1 MPNWIIIAVLLT
13 LASILALGLFLLARQ
28 RKRDRI
34 ELRLATGRRGLL
46 NRELESYLT
55 ELDELD
61 ADIITTKC
69 QEAASALDQLHI
81 ALVERQAHLLNYEDM
96 VHLQKC
102 KIDVIT
108 GALNLPEELPEDPP
122 EDLPPAVSSRP
133 RPTSNPSSTS
143 QDKKSTAQDPYDEAR
158 DRSTIES
165 DLLDK
170 INQLQNRRKPKK

>member
-13 LASILALGLFLLARQ
+13 LASILALGLFFLARQ
-28 RKRDRI
+28 RKRDRV

-61 ADIITTKC
+61 ADIITTKY

-108 GALNLPEELPEDPP
+108 GALNLPEDPP
-122 EDLPPAVSSRP
+122 EDLPPAASSRP
-133 RPTSNPSSTS
+133 RPASIPNSTS
-143 QDKKSTAQDPYDEAR
+143 QDKKSTTQDPYDEGR

-165 DLLDK
+165 DLIDK
-170 INQLQNRRKPKK
+170 INQLQNLRKPKK

>member
-13 LASILALGLFLLARQ
+13 LALILALGLFFLARQ
-28 RKRDRI
+28 RKRDRV

-46 NRELESYLT
+46 NRELETYLT

-69 QEAASALDQLHI
+69 QEAASALDQIHI

-102 KIDVIT
+102 KIDMIT
-108 GALNLPEELPEDPP
+108 GALNLPEELPED
-122 EDLPPAVSSRP
+122 LSPPASNRP
-133 RPTSNPSSTS
+133 RPTSTPSTTS
-143 QDKKSTAQDPYDEAR
+143 QDKKSTTQDPYDEAP

-165 DLLDK
+165 DLIDK
-170 INQLQNRRKPKK
+170 INQLQNRRKTKK